1 MSVFPSMETSPSSTA
16 TEIGSNS
23 LPDYTPSP
31 AVPNYAEHPSPSEQ
45 RLLFIPRSHRVLHTS
60 SWSKSV
66 RGGVTVKLHAQEEG
80 VEIPTYGRN
89 GVVRGEVSFETDV
102 RENFREVA
110 LKVSTLP
117 GREYSVLRSL
127 TRTRLK
133 ANRVSRSQKAVP
145 TNNPCFVIQIPY
157 GRNPNLQRRVPIRYL
172 SVSRFPQL

>member
-1 MSVFPSMETSPSSTA
+1 M
-16 TEIGSNS
+16 
-23 LPDYTPSP
+23 
-31 AVPNYAEHPSPSEQ
+31 
-45 RLLFIPRSHRVLHTS
+45 
-60 SWSKSV
+60 
-66 RGGVTVKLHAQEEG
+66 KLHAQEEG

-133 ANRVSRSQKAVP
+133 ADRVSRSQKAVP